1 MMEIENKKNGIA
13 GMISQL
19 MPLFARKFMRPLEL
33 HTRNITSP
41 LHMHALIILSEK
53 EVFTMTELSNEM
65 YISKQ
70 QMTPIIDKLV
80 DNGFVQREH
89 DNIDRRSIK
98 ISLTSAGLRFL
109 DDTNKDTAT
118 MIKSKIEKL
127 DTDDLNSLHLALDD
141 LQRIISK
148 IPT

>member
-1 MMEIENKKNGIA
+1 MKYDKIA
-13 GMISQL
+13 GMLSQL
-19 MPLFARKFMRPLEL
+19 MPLFARKFLRPLEQ

-41 LHMHALIILSEK
+41 LHMHAMIILSEK
-53 EVFTMTELSNEM
+53 EMFTMTELSNEM

-89 DNIDRRSIK
+89 DNIDRRSIR
-98 ISLTSAGLRFL
+98 ISLTSAGLKFL
-109 DDTNKDTAT
+109 DEINKGTAT
-118 MIKSKIEKL
+118 MVKSKIESL
-127 DTDDLNSLHLALDD
+127 DNDDLNFLYQALDD
-141 LQRIISK
+141 LLRIISK